1 MALHGLLTL
10 PISQVV
16 ISAACTCPPVTV
28 GQPSRAHFVYS
39 SPSANRKLILSSCS
53 NNNPYTVAG
62 AMEVAAGEEEHEL
75 KLLGTWRGPF
85 ALRVRLALNFKG
97 LSYEYQEEDLANK
110 SKLLLESNPVNK
122 KVPVLIHNGVPIC
135 ESLAILE
142 YVDEVYRGIGPCLLP
157 ADPYQR
163 ARARFWAAYID
174 NKLVAP
180 WWKMFVGKTNKEKD
194 EGRKQTLA
202 AVEMLEGALGECSKG
217 KTFFGGDNVGYID
230 VVLGGMVAW
239 MLGTK
244 ALCGVEL
251 LHATKTPLLLGWM
264 ESFGGLEPAKV
275 VLPEVDR
282 LVEFA
287 KMKRAQRTLI

>member
-1 MALHGLLTL
+1 
-10 PISQVV
+10 
-16 ISAACTCPPVTV
+16 
-28 GQPSRAHFVYS
+28 
-39 SPSANRKLILSSCS
+39 
-53 NNNPYTVAG
+53 
-62 AMEVAAGEEEHEL
+62 MEVAAGEEEHEL

-122 KVPVLIHNGVPIC
+122 KVPVLIHNGVPI
-135 ESLAILE
+135 
-142 YVDEVYRGIGPCLLP
+142 
-157 ADPYQR
+157 
-163 ARARFWAAYID
+163 F
-174 NKLVAP
+174 AP
-180 WWKMFVGKTNKEKD
+180 WWKMFVGKTDKEKD

-244 ALCGVEL
+244 ALCGVQL
-251 LHATKTPLLLGWM
+251 LHASKTPLLLGWM